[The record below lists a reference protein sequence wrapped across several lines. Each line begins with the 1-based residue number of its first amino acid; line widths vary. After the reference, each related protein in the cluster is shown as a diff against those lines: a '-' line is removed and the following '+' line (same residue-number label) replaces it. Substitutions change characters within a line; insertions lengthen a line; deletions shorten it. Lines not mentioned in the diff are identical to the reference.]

1 MSVLISDEDTAKLYI
16 QYFRPNNPKSKML
29 VQEWVNLYQTFW
41 RRLFKKL
48 LVMCYQFK
56 NCRLCLKF
64 HHCINWII
72 VPTKVWIY
80 KALRLSCALR
90 WTPMVLLVFS
100 LMWYLIYQHVKC
112 SWIEQF
118 YRKSSP
124 PLEKRFSLSGSHYSG
139 CFLGIRDQRI
149 LRLPWKI
156 LQLTF
161 SSLWIFFTQ
170 MRSLFQNVLL

>member
-1 MSVLISDEDTAKLYI
+1 MSQLISDEDTAQLYV
-16 QYFRPNNPKSKML
+16 QFFRPNNLKSKML

-80 KALRLSCALR
+80 KAFRLSCALR

-124 PLEKRFSLSGSHYSG
+124 PLAK
-139 CFLGIRDQRI
+139 
-149 LRLPWKI
+149 KI
-156 LQLTF
+156 LAVWLALFRLFFRHQRSEN
-161 SSLWIFFTQ
+161 SSFTMNISPADVQ
-170 MRSLFQNVLL
+170 